1 MDHPDTPM
9 PHTHDEAARQRAL
22 DTYHIVD
29 SLPDAAYDDIARLAS
44 VLCDAPIA
52 LVSLIDRERQW
63 WKARFGVEGSGSP
76 REHAVCDHAIRTP
89 GELFE
94 VPDLGLDARF
104 KDNPFVTG
112 PTRAMFYAGMPLVTP
127 GGAAVGTVCV
137 LDRSPRQ
144 LSPQQREAL
153 ASLARL
159 TMNLM
164 ESTRRE
170 REHGIVAAIAPPPAS
185 IEADVAVCLIELQ
198 NHAALVEFHGD
209 RAVERMLNE
218 LDALIGA
225 GLGEGDSINRVTHHA
240 ELVVALHGAGI
251 DGALARIERIV
262 QDFAREHELLLHLG
276 HARSQSPDETP
287 TSIYVRADQAL
298 SAAKDAAASRAA

>member
-1 MDHPDTPM
+1 MSP
-9 PHTHDEAARQRAL
+9 THDEQSRQRIL

-29 SLPDAAYDDIARLAS
+29 SLPDNAYDDIARLAS
-44 VLCDAPIA
+44 ILCDAPIA

-63 WKARFGVEGSGSP
+63 WKARFGLEGSGSA

-94 VPDLGLDARF
+94 VPDLSVDDRF
-104 KDNPFVTG
+104 SGNPHVTG
-112 PTRAMFYAGMPLVTP
+112 ETGARFYAGMPLVTP

-137 LDRSPRQ
+137 LDHTPRQ
-144 LSPQQREAL
+144 LTPKQREAL

-164 ESTRRE
+164 ENTRRE
-170 REHGIVAAIAPPPAS
+170 REHEIVGAIAPPPS
-185 IEADVAVCLIELQ
+185 LESEMAVCLVELQ

-218 LDALIGA
+218 LDSLIGA
-225 GLGEGDSINRVTHHA
+225 GLGEGDSINRVTHHP

-251 DGALARIERIV
+251 DGALARIERV
-262 QDFAREHELLLHLG
+262 VEQFGSQHELALRIG
-276 HARSQSPDETP
+276 HARSRTSTESPTAV
-287 TSIYVRADQAL
+287 YMRADAAL
-298 SAAKDAAASRAA
+298 SEAKDRASAGMH

>member
-1 MDHPDTPM
+1 MASTL
-9 PHTHDEAARQRAL
+9 DEHLRQRAL

-29 SLPDAAYDDIARLAS
+29 TLPDAAYDDIARLAS

-52 LVSLIDRERQW
+52 LVSLIDRDRQW
-63 WKARFGVEGSGSP
+63 WKARFGVDGTGSP

-94 VPDLGLDARF
+94 VPDLSLDRRF
-104 KDNPFVTG
+104 ADNPFVTG
-112 PTRAMFYAGMPLVTP
+112 DTRAMFYAGMPLVTP

-137 LDRSPRQ
+137 LDQAPRQ

-170 REHGIVAAIAPPPAS
+170 REHEIVSAIAPPPPS
-185 IEADVAVCLIELQ
+185 VEADVAVCLIELQ

-218 LDALIGA
+218 LDSLIGA
-225 GLGEGDSINRVTHHA
+225 GLGEGDSINRVTHHP

-251 DGALARIERIV
+251 EGAVTRIGSLVE
-262 QDFAREHELLLHLG
+262 QFAAQHELVLLVG
-276 HARSQSPDETP
+276 HARNESPSESP
-287 TSIYVRADQAL
+287 TAIYLRADQML
-298 SAAKDAAASRAA
+298 SAAKDRMVADGGHDA

>member
-1 MDHPDTPM
+1 MT
-9 PHTHDEAARQRAL
+9 PHTDEQTRQRAL

-29 SLPDAAYDDIARLAS
+29 SLPDNAYDDIARLAS
-44 VLCDAPIA
+44 ILCDAPIA
-52 LVSLIDRERQW
+52 LVSLVDRERQW
-63 WKARFGVEGSGSP
+63 WKARFGVEGTGSP

-94 VPDLGLDARF
+94 VPDLSLDRRF
-104 KDNPFVTG
+104 ADNPFVTG
-112 PTRAMFYAGMPLVTP
+112 ATQAMFYAGMPLVTP

-137 LDRSPRQ
+137 LDRAPRQ

-170 REHGIVAAIAPPPAS
+170 REQEIVAAISPPPPS

-198 NHAALVEFHGD
+198 HHAALVEFHGD

-251 DGALARIERIV
+251 DGALQRIERV
-262 QDFAREHELLLHLG
+262 VEQFGAQHELVLLMG
-276 HARSQSPDETP
+276 HARSQSPTESP
-287 TSIYVRADQAL
+287 TSVYMRADAAL
-298 SAAKDAAASRAA
+298 SEAKDRASVGDA